1 MRYHGE
7 GMRVY
12 GAQDAENDGGGAMM
26 RTALMMA
33 GRASWIGLLAAG
45 LAFLSPAGGGRL
57 GAPSPAAAATFPD
70 VPPWHWAY
78 QGVTKI
84 QEAGIVVGYPTAPA
98 ALVQNSLTQIFDGF
112 SHAQAA
118 GAREWVERF
127 TYNRPADWPGPFAR
141 HQVLAFSLGTV
152 SIAVSGST
160 ATAAFDPTVALRE
173 GAGTRSVH
181 TSMRVRL
188 RLANNDWQAD
198 YATLAAGNPLFR

>member
-1 MRYHGE
+1 
-7 GMRVY
+7 
-12 GAQDAENDGGGAMM
+12 MM
-26 RTALMMA
+26 RNALTMA
-33 GRASWIGLLAAG
+33 ARASWIGVLAAG
-45 LAFLSPAGGGRL
+45 LACLSPAGAGRL
-57 GAPSPAAAATFPD
+57 LVPGPADAAAPFPD

-84 QEAGIVVGYPTAPA
+84 QAAGIVVGYPTAPGE
-98 ALVQNSLTQIFDGF
+98 LVQNSLTQIFDGF
-112 SHAQAA
+112 SHAQAT

-141 HQVLAFSLGTV
+141 HRVLAFLLGTM

-160 ATAAFDPTVALRE
+160 ATAAFDPTVTLRE

-198 YATLAAGNPLFR
+198 YATLAAGNPMFR